1 MRKFL
6 LVFVGVLAMTFSAK
20 AQDNFENLLLANQSD
35 SEKLLQAYFNPL
47 IEGFTSGMN
56 NGWYH
61 TAKVHKVLG
70 FDITIGANAA
80 FIPSSKEVFNINTLG
95 LTSVSSTTANLPT
108 FGGSDVITPL
118 SISTTING
126 QNVTATASSP
136 GGIGSDLPIGGAIP
150 SPAVQ
155 LNVGLPFKLEAM
167 LRFFP
172 ETEISDDGGKAKMLG
187 IGLKKEITSWFG
199 PMEKTPLHISLLA
212 AYTTVDVGYG
222 IDDSSTGPIRTN
234 NASAEFELDS
244 YTIQAIASL
253 NFPVLNLF
261 GGIGYSSGSSELRTN
276 GTITGVYDTGLAAP
290 NDTVMRTINPV
301 SVNFDASGFT
311 TTVGARLS
319 LGFFKIFGS
328 YTLQEYSTLNAGISF
343 GFR

>member
-6 LVFVGVLAMTFSAK
+6 IVFVGVLTMTFSAK

-47 IEGFTSGMN
+47 IEGFTFGMN

-80 FIPSSKEVFNINTLG
+80 VVPSGKETFNINALG
-95 LTSVSSTTANLPT
+95 LTSVSSGTPNLPT
-108 FGGSDVITPL
+108 FGGADTQTPL
-118 SISTTING
+118 VVNTTVNG
-126 QNVTATASSP
+126 QPVTANATAP
-136 GGIGSDLPIGGAIP
+136 GGVGDDLPINAIP

-172 ETEISDDGGKAKMLG
+172 ETEISDEGGKAKMFG
-187 IGLKKEITSWFG
+187 FGLKKEITSWFG
-199 PMEKTPLHISLLA
+199 PMEKTPLHISILA
-212 AYTTVDVGYG
+212 AYTTVDVGYD
-222 IDDSSTGPIRTN
+222 IEDSSTGSIRTN

-244 YTIQAIASL
+244 YTVQAIASL

-276 GTITGVYDTGLAAP
+276 GTITGVYETGQPAP
-290 NDTVMRTINPV
+290 NDTITRTIDPV

-328 YTLQEYSTLNAGISF
+328 YTLQEYNTFNAGVSF